1 MSLQATIKSE
11 IVSAMKAKDQVKL
24 TVMRGL
30 SAAFMNEA
38 VATGGTPQTE
48 LSDDVALNVIKRTVK
63 QRKDSIDQFIK
74 GGREDLADNEKAEL
88 AILESFLPATM
99 SKEDIKKVAE
109 AKKAE
114 LGVADKAGMG
124 KLIGAVSKTIKESGG
139 NADGADVKE
148 VVESLF

>member
-11 IVSAMKAKDQVKL
+11 LVAAMKAKDQVKL
-24 TVMRGL
+24 AVMRGL
-30 SAAFMNEA
+30 SAAFMNES

-48 LSDDVALNVIKRTVK
+48 LSDEAALAVIKRTVK

-74 GGREDLADNEKAEL
+74 GGREDLADSEKAEL
-88 AILESFLPATM
+88 AILETLLPATM
-99 SKEDIKKVAE
+99 SHEEIKKVAE

-114 LGVADKAGMG
+114 MGVTDKSGMG
-124 KLIGAVSKTIKESGG
+124 KLIGAVSKAIKESGG
-139 NADGADVKE
+139 NADGADVKA